1 MMCNKYFIVRRGDF
15 ATDGNKKIY
24 YTIFSTLLC
33 LDDYLT
39 NNSIDCF
46 KIMVGS
52 TFVWTVIE
60 LVLYY
65 SKTRVMKPMYYTDLY
80 NNKYLIPRTVSIILQ
95 GFQEGGVVTTF
106 GLYFG
111 DRLHNFKHF
120 LYLHIFISYIILNM
134 SFKQN
139 ISKVAS
145 KRQIN
150 NCGSLIAIGSIT
162 IYNAY
167 ELYLRPNQLN
177 RQIRMLFV
185 MIYVCSIWTYIAYIK
200 RFRGVESHY
209 TIHGN
214 TVIEKKRIVNT
225 FLILGYDVLF
235 EIGVAYLTFYN
246 WFI

>member
-33 LDDYLT
+33 LDYYLT

-95 GFQEGGVVTTF
+95 GFQE
-106 GLYFG
+106 
-111 DRLHNFKHF
+111 
-120 LYLHIFISYIILNM
+120 
-134 SFKQN
+134 
-139 ISKVAS
+139 
-145 KRQIN
+145 
-150 NCGSLIAIGSIT
+150 
-162 IYNAY
+162 
-167 ELYLRPNQLN
+167 
-177 RQIRMLFV
+177 
-185 MIYVCSIWTYIAYIK
+185 
-200 RFRGVESHY
+200 
-209 TIHGN
+209 
-214 TVIEKKRIVNT
+214 
-225 FLILGYDVLF
+225 
-235 EIGVAYLTFYN
+235 
-246 WFI
+246 